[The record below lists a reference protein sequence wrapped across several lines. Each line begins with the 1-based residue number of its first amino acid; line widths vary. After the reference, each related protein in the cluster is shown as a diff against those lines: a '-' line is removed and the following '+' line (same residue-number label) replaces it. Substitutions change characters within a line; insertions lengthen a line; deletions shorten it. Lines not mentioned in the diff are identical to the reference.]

1 MMSSVIKSYLAIVL
15 ILLIVFTSAGIISVT
30 LDVQNAR
37 DYHAAVVNEIEN
49 CNHAASVIEA
59 CKTEASENGYTLTV
73 TNYYSDNDN
82 SPNSQISKVVLKYSY
97 TIDFL
102 GIATEKEIVGYA
114 R

>member
-1 MMSSVIKSYLAIVL
+1 MSSVIKSYLTIIL
-15 ILLIVFTSAGIISVT
+15 ILLLVFTSAGIISVT

-37 DYHAAVVNEIEN
+37 DYHAAVINEIEN
-49 CNHAASVIEA
+49 CNHAESVINACIAEA
-59 CKTEASENGYTLTV
+59 AENGYTLSV
-73 TNYYSDNDN
+73 SNYYSDSDD
-82 SPNSQISKVVLKYSY
+82 SPNSQITKVVLKYSY